1 MIGARLPAGGSLLFG
16 LSIALVGWVFIGVA
30 AITAQFAEF
39 SRTANG
45 MATAV
50 LGITFLLRAVGD
62 SAKDIGWLSWLSPI
76 GWSAQTRPFSGDH
89 WWVLPILLVAA
100 VILCGVAFRL
110 LPRRDFSMGIVP
122 ARPGPRGRAEPADTA
137 RPRLAAPPW
146 RADRLA
152 RRVRRDGCAV
162 RFAGGR
168 DR

>member
-100 VILCGVAFRL
+100 VIAACHEHGTTVFHELGTISG
-110 LPRRDFSMGIVP
+110 RRS
-122 ARPGPRGRAEPADTA
+122 RA
-137 RPRLAAPPW
+137 
-146 RADRLA
+146 
-152 RRVRRDGCAV
+152 VC
-162 RFAGGR
+162 
-168 DR
+168 